1 MGIIQSSWDHF
12 IIAERERFIRRAFLS
27 LAIAIAAAIAG
38 FVMIGAS
45 AVASFAVCG
54 DRGDCGQELSA
65 VWIPTDIFEA
75 LAAVCALIVIF
86 SLLRVLVLFGLAL
99 KRSGPTAV

>member
-1 MGIIQSSWDHF
+1 MGIIQASWEHF
-12 IIAERERFIRRAFLS
+12 IIAERERLIRRAFLS
-27 LAIAIAAAIAG
+27 LTIAIVAAIAG
-38 FVMIGAS
+38 FLMIGAS
-45 AVASFAVCG
+45 AVASFTICG
-54 DRGDCGQELSA
+54 DNSDCGQELSA

-75 LAAVCALIVIF
+75 LAALCALIVIF